1 MLGVL
6 TKMQTNSIPYTFVR
20 DGYFYY
26 SRRVPSDLLHHYTY
40 PRIVKALGTRSSL
53 KARMLSLSAS
63 AKLEVY
69 WAQLRLVYADVFG
82 LKIVKQVTEPMM
94 QVGGNEPSQSRPIIL
109 GPNLLD
115 ALDVYLTQK
124 GKGRP
129 KSFEVSARRACGY
142 VIDACTNKSLAAF
155 DRSDALKFRNSLIER
170 GLTGSSVTRNFS
182 YVKAVINFAVS
193 ELALEIKNP
202 FIGVYHDRQ
211 AGVEVRKPIPVESIR
226 AVQEACR
233 SLDDDLRHL
242 VALISDT
249 GMRLG
254 EAAGLAL
261 TDFVDLESSTPHIKL
276 IRHPWRGLKTA
287 SSERL
292 VPLAGQSLW
301 AAQRIVEGSR
311 TSPYAF
317 PRYNTGKTTGTNS
330 ASAALNKW
338 LQQHVPEGC
347 TMHSFRHSMRDRL
360 RAVERPSDIVDQV
373 GGWTTAGVGHSY
385 GSGYPLA
392 VLHQWVKRAVS

>member
-1 MLGVL
+1 M
-6 TKMQTNSIPYTFVR
+6 TKLLTNSIPYTFVR

-26 SRRVPSDLLHHYTY
+26 SRRVPADLLDHYTY
-40 PRIVKALGTRSSL
+40 PRIVQALGTRSAQ

-63 AKLEVY
+63 AKLEAY
-69 WAQLRLVYADVFG
+69 WAQLRLVHADVFG
-82 LKIVKQVTEPMM
+82 LKIIKQGTDLVARHRATQPLQPEPI
-94 QVGGNEPSQSRPIIL
+94 VAGPSL
-109 GPNLLD
+109 MD

-124 GKGRP
+124 GRGRP
-129 KSFEVSARRACGY
+129 KSFEVAARRACGY
-142 VIDACTNKSLAAF
+142 VVDACSNKPLAAF
-155 DRSDALKFRNSLIER
+155 DRSDALKFRNWLIDR

-193 ELALEIKNP
+193 ELALEVKNP

-211 AGVEVRKPIPVESIR
+211 AGVEVRKPIPVDNIR
-226 AVQEACR
+226 SVQAACL
-233 SLDDDLRHL
+233 SLDDDIRHL
-242 VALISDT
+242 IALVSDT

-261 TDFVDLESSTPHIKL
+261 ADFVDLDGATPHIKL
-276 IRHPWRGLKTA
+276 IKHPWRGLKTA

-301 AAQRIVEGSR
+301 AAQRILAGPR

-338 LQQHVPEGC
+338 LQQFVPDGC

-360 RAVERPSDIVDQV
+360 RAVECPSDIVDQI
-373 GGWTTAGVGHSY
+373 GGWTTAGVGHGY

-392 VLHQWVKRAVS
+392 VLNQWVVRAVG